1 MLDCDRCRGWYHGNC
16 VGVTKD
22 KLPPIWLCDDCTL
35 TCIVAEQNR
44 AFADHRR
51 TKRLIPDFPSQGAGG
66 DDDVV
71 TVDDDVI
78 MRQIML
84 NHMTGL
90 AHIGADVRYSRQFQ
104 LARWIEELELHHDD
118 EAIHVSSVADK
129 DKEDGKVRDAEFI
142 CAHLMEQ
149 WNEESTSPESGAQL
163 SAEANGRVARTL
175 VATSSGLLTSFPRL
189 LGVLVK
195 LMGDQHAPS
204 LRKQSVK
211 AISLVIQ
218 TDPMLMLNDTVGK
231 AVAARFQDEGIS
243 VRESAVRLSVITSC
257 SAPNLPTHSIQVC

>member
-1 MLDCDRCRGWYHGNC
+1 M
-16 VGVTKD
+16 TKD
-22 KLPPIWLCDDCTL
+22 KLPPIWLCDYTL
-35 TCIVAEQNR
+35 TCIVAELTR

-51 TKRLIPDFPSQGAGG
+51 TQRLIPDFPSQAAGG

-78 MRQIML
+78 MRPIML

-118 EAIHVSSVADK
+118 EPTHVEADK
-129 DKEDGKVRDAEFI
+129 DKVDGKVRDAEFM
-142 CAHLMEQ
+142 CAHLLEQ

-175 VATSSGLLTSFPRL
+175 VATSSGLVTSFPRL

-195 LMGDQHAPS
+195 LRGDQHAPS
-204 LRKQSVK
+204 LRKLSVK

-257 SAPNLPTHSIQVC
+257 SAPNFPTHSIQVC